1 MNAFYQAI
9 ATQDAGY
16 GSEGTIKEHF
26 NRRISSIYGTN
37 KSLPLQQFTVDY
49 LTHPNV
55 RGKGRTN
62 LFGQFQALD
71 YLNKMDQHARASNIG
86 VSIRVINGDVFVA

>member
-9 ATQDAGY
+9 ATQDPGY

-49 LTHPNV
+49 LTHPN
-55 RGKGRTN
+55 G
-62 LFGQFQALD
+62 
-71 YLNKMDQHARASNIG
+71 S
-86 VSIRVINGDVFVA
+86 

>member
-1 MNAFYQAI
+1 MNAFYKAI
-9 ATQDAGY
+9 VSQDSGY
-16 GSEGTIKEHF
+16 GNEGTIKEHF
-26 NRRISSIYGTN
+26 NRRISSIDGTN
-37 KSLPLQQFTVDY
+37 RSIPLQQFTVDY
-49 LTHPNV
+49 LTHPNA

-71 YLNKMDQHARASNIG
+71 YLNKMDQHARTSGIG

>member
-1 MNAFYQAI
+1 MNAFYKAI
-9 ATQDAGY
+9 VSQDSGY
-16 GSEGTIKEHF
+16 GNEGTIKEHF

-37 KSLPLQQFTVDY
+37 RSIPLQQFTVDY
-49 LTHPNV
+49 LTHPNA

-71 YLNKMDQHARASNIG
+71 YLNKMDQHARTSGIG